1 MTSAV
6 AWALLGL
13 IIERPGYG
21 GQLRQRLERSHGDLF
36 ALQSEGHVYRALD
49 SLRDRGLIEQALS
62 DNGVAVASGTD
73 RLPMVPYVATAAGLQ
88 AFKEHVL
95 AQLSEDR
102 RQSTLLIRQFS
113 VLANACPRFGLEALD
128 SYSRLCAEQARRA
141 GNRSSRPSGSGLGGT
156 LGEELVQEDNRL
168 VGESKIRWID
178 YARGLL
184 KAKESQTPR

>member
-36 ALQSEGHVYRALD
+36 TLQSEGHVYRALD
-49 SLRDRGLIEQALS
+49 SLRDRGLIKQALS
-62 DNGVAVASGTD
+62 EDGVAVASGTD
-73 RLPMVPYVATAAGLQ
+73 RLPKVTYVATADGVL
-88 AFKEHVL
+88 AFKDHVL

-102 RQSTLLIRQFS
+102 PKSQLLVRQFS
-113 VLANACPRFGLEALD
+113 VLATASPRFGLEALD
-128 SYSRLCAEQARRA
+128 SYSQLCAEHARRA
-141 GNRSSRPSGSGLGGT
+141 GEPLPRPSDSSLGGT
-156 LGEELVQEDNRL
+156 LGEMLVREDDRL
-168 VGESKIRWID
+168 AGETRVRWID

-184 KAKESQTPR
+184 KSKENKT

>member
-21 GQLRQRLERSHGDLF
+21 GQLRQRLERLHGDLF
-36 ALQSEGHVYRALD
+36 TLQSEGHVYRALD

-62 DNGVAVASGTD
+62 KDGVAVASGTD
-73 RLPMVPYVATAAGLQ
+73 RLPKVPYVATAAGVQ
-88 AFKEHVL
+88 AFKEHIL
-95 AQLSEDR
+95 TRLSEDR
-102 RQSTLLIRQFS
+102 PKSQLLMRQFS
-113 VLANACPRFGLEALD
+113 VLATASPRFGLEALE

-141 GNRSSRPSGSGLGGT
+141 GRPSLRSSGSDLGGA
-156 LGEELVQEDNRL
+156 LAEELVREDDRL
-168 VGESKIRWID
+168 ASESKVRWID

-184 KAKESQTPR
+184 KAKENQA